1 LGDVENEQAGASGWK
16 DDGFG
21 ALSTSPHGLVSFA
34 FSGLVESI
42 REG

>member
-1 LGDVENEQAGASGWK
+1 LGDVGYEHAAASVWK
-16 DDGFG
+16 DGCFG

>member
-1 LGDVENEQAGASGWK
+1 LGDVGYEHAAASGWK
-16 DDGFG
+16 DVGFG